1 MDNSFENN
9 RKDGKLIFFTVILF
23 FVAIII
29 LFILRQIRGVNL
41 WISITLFSIID
52 IGFLVEQKTFLIQLR
67 IGFAHVYSLLWHRFV
82 KRRQKNRQMRYSGFL
97 RISEQEI
104 IFRHSI
110 LPRKSSIFSA
120 NLSTTLLRIL
130 FEYRFSLPSQQ
141 PRSPDALM
149 YCPFCRRMLF
159 IISPFSWQA

>member
-52 IGFLVEQKTFLIQLR
+52 IGFLVEQKTFLI
-67 IGFAHVYSLLWHRFV
+67 
-82 KRRQKNRQMRYSGFL
+82 
-97 RISEQEI
+97 
-104 IFRHSI
+104 
-110 LPRKSSIFSA
+110 
-120 NLSTTLLRIL
+120 
-130 FEYRFSLPSQQ
+130 
-141 PRSPDALM
+141 
-149 YCPFCRRMLF
+149 
-159 IISPFSWQA
+159 